1 MKLHY
6 GIDELGEIDI
16 LAFLPII
23 LPLATIGII
32 LGLTA
37 LIDLYRNRERR
48 EHVLMWTLI
57 IILANTIGSI
67 LYFVIGRKERDGN

>member
-1 MKLHY
+1 LKLHY